1 MCLIK
6 TLMTE
11 NICIEQ
17 SVEVNLYTAATAGVS
32 PHVGLY
38 AVLPYP
44 IQKQLLRP
52 RSVSILLGAFLMLPS
67 KPDLTLILD
76 ILHLQNA
83 QHSVRSPEEAWG
95 SFLNL
100 LAAHS

>member
-1 MCLIK
+1 
-6 TLMTE
+6 MTE
-11 NICIEQ
+11 NICVEQ

-32 PHVGLY
+32 PHVRLY
-38 AVLPYP
+38 AVLPPP

-52 RSVSILLGAFLMLPS
+52 RSSVSILLGAFLMLPS

-76 ILHLQNA
+76 ILHLKNA